1 MQVNNC
7 LILNLIHRTDLWE
20 NTEKFRNEW
29 IKHGKT
35 VERMLGVN
43 YSTQTNVI
51 NDFIKSNRLD
61 LNGKGFRK
69 NKNALLGELGC
80 YMGHYNC
87 WKHIIDN
94 NLECCLILEDGI
106 EFLRNDFQNMMINSE
121 VDILYTNEEMKKT
134 NEKRLVGYGTQGY
147 IVTKKGAQ
155 LLINHCSKLSYPI
168 DLQIRELCNLE
179 GDGSRRSLKI
189 LKGDVLN
196 EPYVKRNN
204 NRISSIDSLQ
214 TPSTTSTEFNR
225 SPTPTLRRGS
235 GSRQINENTN
245 INEKQNQSSI
255 IDRLLIN
262 LLNAN
267 INLDDYI

>member
-7 LILNLIHRTDLWE
+7 LIINLIHRTDLWE

-121 VDILYTNEEMKKT
+121 VDILYINEEMKKT
-134 NEKRLVGYGTQGY
+134 NENRLVGYGTQGY

-155 LLINHCSKLSYPI
+155 LLINHCSKISYPI

-179 GDGSRRSLKI
+179 RAGDEVVGELPAVINSVDGSRRSLRM
-189 LKGDVLN
+189 LTGELLN

-204 NRISSIDSLQ
+204 NRDSSI
-214 TPSTTSTEFNR
+214 
-225 SPTPTLRRGS
+225 
-235 GSRQINENTN
+235 INSANLNVVIETDLNM
-245 INEKQNQSSI
+245 KQSQSSI
-255 IDRLLIN
+255 IERLIVN
-262 LLNAN
+262 LLNTN